1 MPGWL
6 LMEQSFGLAVVVPK
20 LTHAVCRCSG
30 PDRRSH
36 GRCNGGVES
45 RIVVRRTP
53 STPGVRMMR
62 QRSSPLFPLY
72 EQFDRLSDAQREAL
86 RSALGFGSRPV
97 PDRLLAANA
106 VHTLLRQAS
115 LERPVFIVVDDL
127 PRLDRASAAVFGFVA
142 RRLAGSRIGF
152 LAASRSGA
160 ESFFERGQLTEY
172 ELPPLDGDAAMNLI
186 SAGFPGLAPRVRD
199 RVLAQ
204 AQGNPLA
211 LLELPSALTGPQRA
225 ALVDSPPVLPLSQR
239 LQALYVSRISDLP
252 TACRRLLLLLALD
265 GTGDLAVLQIATE
278 ACRA

>member
-1 MPGWL
+1 
-6 LMEQSFGLAVVVPK
+6 
-20 LTHAVCRCSG
+20 
-30 PDRRSH
+30 
-36 GRCNGGVES
+36 
-45 RIVVRRTP
+45 
-53 STPGVRMMR
+53 MR

-127 PRLDRASAAVFGFVA
+127 PWLDRASAAVFGFVA